1 MEKTAARD
9 KWVCLACRWTAKIP
23 LVDVRSADRP
33 SYRCPKCRE
42 KMLCAGTAFRPPRQ
56 GDDEG
61 WAVAEKLLAMGFRY
75 VSTRRRRR
83 VPRTMKELEVWTRA
97 AASPEGWL
105 SERRVRIHREK
116 GRAVVHCGPQE
127 IGDGQKVLVWS
138 DGEWVEGRVRLL
150 GDGRKM
156 LPNPRVIL
164 SGTRRS
170 VALEPDLRLRLRS
183 ERV

>member
-42 KMLCAGTAFRPPRQ
+42 KMLCAGNAFRPPRQ
-56 GDDEG
+56 GDEEG

-116 GRAVVHCGPQE
+116 GRAVVHCGPLE